1 VAERDGG
8 GPRRRA
14 ERLFGAPALVTTTPR
29 PGRPA
34 GAAPRSLRWAAVVV
48 GVETLAAVAAAGT
61 MAVLTAAGKVTST
74 ADAVGI
80 VVFALLAAGVL
91 GGCAR
96 GLWRVAP
103 WARGPL
109 VALQLLLAL
118 LGYTAAFTAQAPAVG
133 VPMLA
138 ASAVTLYLLAT
149 PESRLAYVERR

>member
-1 VAERDGG
+1 VAQQDGG
-8 GPRRRA
+8 GARRRA
-14 ERLFGAPALVTTTPR
+14 ERLFGAPAV
-29 PGRPA
+29 
-34 GAAPRSLRWAAVVV
+34 GAAPRRQRPAGEAPRTLRWAAVVV
-48 GVETLAAVAAAGT
+48 VVEAVAAVAAAVVT
-61 MAVLTAAGKVTST
+61 AVLTAAGRVAST
-74 ADAVGI
+74 PNAVGI

-103 WARGPL
+103 WARGPV

-138 ASAVTLYLLAT
+138 AAAVTLYLLAT
-149 PESRLAYVERR
+149 PESRLAYADRG